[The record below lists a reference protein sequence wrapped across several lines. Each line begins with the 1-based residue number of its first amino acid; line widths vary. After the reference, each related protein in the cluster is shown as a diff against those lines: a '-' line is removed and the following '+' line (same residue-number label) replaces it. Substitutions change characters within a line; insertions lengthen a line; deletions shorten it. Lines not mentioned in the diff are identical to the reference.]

1 MQELDR
7 RARVLQCDA
16 RYRSHRCHGAEDAPP
31 AHTHHPPPS
40 HVKPALPPRRARRRG
55 PGCERHTAR
64 HGSATPIPGKG
75 TEPGSQRAPRAAT
88 GGQPYR
94 VRSHGVP
101 RAANGYLAADA
112 LRRPPHSSTM
122 RRGVLK
128 KKRGGT
134 CTKYMHEQVP
144 VPLRIPEG
152 RLGARN
158 SMEALPHAPAGGP
171 NNVVDLTADP
181 VADEERAVSDGEAAE
196 SAVAA
201 GAGADAGAGVG
212 APGGGAGPDGPGPR
226 AHAPPAT
233 ASPAK
238 SSTGKRPREE
248 DGSDDD
254 DGHDQVRHPAPH
266 LLPAAAPWAVHRW
279 TRKRVHRWT
288 RKRVHRWT
296 RKRVSVRPGACGSP
310 SGSADAHA
318 GVGVRSMSRA

>member
-1 MQELDR
+1 MD
-7 RARVLQCDA
+7 AGLQA
-16 RYRSHRCHGAEDAPP
+16 ASGSPAP
-31 AHTHHPPPS
+31 
-40 HVKPALPPRRARRRG
+40 
-55 PGCERHTAR
+55 
-64 HGSATPIPGKG
+64 
-75 TEPGSQRAPRAAT
+75 
-88 GGQPYR
+88 
-94 VRSHGVP
+94 
-101 RAANGYLAADA
+101 
-112 LRRPPHSSTM
+112 
-122 RRGVLK
+122 
-128 KKRGGT
+128 
-134 CTKYMHEQVP
+134 
-144 VPLRIPEG
+144 
-152 RLGARN
+152 
-158 SMEALPHAPAGGP
+158 ALPHAPAGGP

-279 TRKRVHRWT
+279 TRTRVHRWTRKHVHRWT
-288 RKRVHRWT
+288 RKRVG
-296 RKRVSVRPGACGSP
+296 VRPGACGSP
-310 SGSADAHA
+310 ERERRRTCGRGRTQHVQGVSNACA
-318 GVGVRSMSRA
+318 GVCSRARVLVCVCCAWAYIACCAQCIICHEDFNNSGDHKVPVWVCVHARMRVRGVCVRARARASACVRGGSHVRAYMHLQARARRVRTQANTRAARTVHR